1 MPMKKHFRNLLL
13 LVVTNLLLPPPLW
26 ADTMSPYSVNFDTT
40 INTDDHNFKVATG
53 WGHIP
58 ESYNANDGYYGTET
72 YWVKYSFRSSD
83 GVDGS
88 GCIYADSQNIGYTA
102 TDWGESDDKKNVNDL
117 LVTPAAYGNVSLMVK
132 SKNTTTSS
140 IKFYKVD
147 DNNVVDKANPILEV
161 SASELSTS
169 KYNEVT
175 FSLDTPTKVGI
186 RASEVYI
193 DNFSAAT
200 AEIILAKAMTIAS
213 VSADYY
219 SYDFVEQPDGTV
231 KYTNPSTKEEGFRV
245 SVKNSGDIALDEND
259 ENYSVV
265 LADANGNMLGTPT
278 KVPETLQVGETS
290 SKFLMSAQ
298 FSPGDFWKSATNPT
312 IYVKEN
318 ITGTLQKI
326 GVAYF
331 KAYEAKFTFR
341 DYNGSGSSSL
351 KDTQALGL
359 ISANSSKDYEIY
371 NSGTAPLR
379 IQSIAMT
386 EGFTTNPSE
395 SFEVAPGEKQVVSI
409 TMPSTP
415 GSYNSTLTIQY
426 LLKNNGEVMTYTLPI
441 TANVLKDGTWS
452 ANFNNTSSSVVYPEG
467 AVAENGIN
475 SDSRYISTGNYDCW
489 LKSYSSSDYKDGNNK
504 FITPKLIAEA
514 GESMTFD
521 VAYDKDGSEHFV
533 KVYLST
539 DRIHWGEPVAETLLT
554 SDNTTFETKSFTV
567 ENAGE
572 YYVGFA
578 IFGAKLDN
586 IAGFKKADMPAH
598 DLYESKFEIESRK
611 IDANGNVYNGEVE
624 YTTAIIPLIGQT
636 KTDYT
641 LEFCMESANGI
652 EKTEVTPVAL
662 AQSAKSTVNIKV
674 KHTSA
679 YETTTDVKAYFVF
692 TFTDGTTIKTPEHEF
707 TVSVEPDFIFI
718 KSEFYPS
725 YRPEKNESTPLAFGK
740 LNQPAVN
747 KEYAIANWGSAPLT
761 VTSITVPEGFSLG
774 ATEATVAPK
783 DRFVIEVTFNPATS
797 GTYSGTLDITY
808 LDGAGKQQSYSLPV
822 SGTMLD
828 SSKWFA
834 SFDDAQNS
842 TTGEW
847 PGGIVHDDGVQLY
860 NAGSYAKPNM
870 GVITYSADKW
880 ISTPPLTAAAGEQ
893 LLISAM
899 SNRSYNFPSLKV
911 YASETREGLSKEES
925 RTELLTINE
934 LPYNT
939 LTDYSVTIEE
949 AGTYYFG
956 IQLGAYAVIADIYGL
971 ALPEDTHEIDIVGS
985 SIPATMMQN
994 VASMAQLQL
1003 RNYGVAPE
1011 TDYKIIVHVGDDS
1024 YVVDAPA
1031 EIPMNHTVK
1040 AASSDA
1046 TTEISLPLRWPETGT
1061 FPVYLEFKSG
1071 NYSKATEPVEVTF
1084 TEELPTGE
1092 AIVGTPSG
1100 FSTDVPVKYNYRNS
1114 ETVML
1119 FTADEL
1125 GLANGT
1131 KISGLSIKGYSSA
1144 DSKTTV
1150 LKVYY
1155 AFTDE
1160 TTVAQPAA
1168 GNLDVTGLTNVIDE
1182 THTWAEKGTQNAP
1195 VDQLAVNFAEPLV
1208 YESGKS
1214 LKLVVCSYMPYQ
1226 GSGYARNISFEK
1238 SSDNANC
1245 YMAYSDTQ
1253 ATADNDRGNITNS
1266 WSKYNRPVLHINY
1279 ALDPVKV
1286 NGTVTDAGN
1295 TAVEGAVVTFI
1306 SEDGDN
1312 VRYTATTD
1320 ASGRY
1325 TLNVVQNDR
1334 VYTAQAVKDNLMD
1347 FQLGVTADATQALD
1361 FVVGT
1366 AVVLDDNA
1374 NITEAA
1380 TGATVMVDL
1389 RREAGFNAL
1398 VFPMAVTLD
1407 EIADIFG
1414 TDAEVFEFQGMVEGD
1429 DATAWFKPSDA
1440 TSFAAGTPILV
1451 NSGNVSEKLVMRNK
1465 DIVKDVTPV
1474 VKDGVTFTGTFAP
1487 ATMQTGMFHVNSEN
1501 WNEYVE
1507 DAPASTSYMERA
1519 AAVSETIRPFTAVI
1533 QTPKAIPAL
1542 SFVTTN
1548 NRPTGVE
1555 DVIVDGNNDEAVI
1568 YNLQGIRVKNP
1579 TTGIYIVNGKKTY
1592 IHK

>member
-1 MPMKKHFRNLLL
+1 MKKHFRNLLL
-13 LVVTNLLLPPPLW
+13 LVATNLLLPPPIW
-26 ADTMSPYSVNFDTT
+26 ADTMSPYSVDFDTE
-40 INTDDHNFKVATG
+40 ISTDSHSFKVATG

-58 ESYNANDGYYGTET
+58 ESYSASDGYYGTET
-72 YWVKYSFRSSD
+72 YWVKYQYRPSD

-88 GCIYADSQNIGYTA
+88 GCIFADTQNIGYTA
-102 TDWGESDDKKNVNDL
+102 TSWGESDDKKDVYDL

-132 SKNTTTSS
+132 AKNTTRSS
-140 IKFYKVD
+140 IKFYNVD
-147 DNNVVDKANPILEV
+147 NNNVVDKANPIMEV
-161 SASELSTS
+161 TASGLSTS
-169 KYNEVT
+169 GYTAVEFT
-175 FSLDTPTKVGI
+175 LDTPTKVGI

-193 DNFSAAT
+193 DNFSAGT
-200 AEIILAKAMTIAS
+200 AEIILAKAMTIES

-245 SVKNSGDIALDEND
+245 SVKNSGDITLSEDDENF
-259 ENYSVV
+259 SVV
-265 LADANGNMLGTPT
+265 LADANGNTLGTPT

-298 FSPGDFWKSATNPT
+298 FSPGDFWKNSTRPT

-326 GVAYF
+326 GVADF

-341 DYNGSGSSSL
+341 NYDGSGTSSL
-351 KDTQALGL
+351 KDSQALGL

-386 EGFTTNPSE
+386 EGFTTNPSDG
-395 SFEVAPGEKQVVSI
+395 FEVAPGEKQVVSI
-409 TMPSTP
+409 IMPSTP
-415 GSYNSTLTIQY
+415 GSYNSTLTIRY
-426 LLKNNGEVMTYTLPI
+426 LLKNDGEVMTYTLPI

-467 AVAENGIN
+467 AVAESGIN

-489 LKSYSSSDYKDGNNK
+489 IKSYSSSEYKDRNNK

-521 VAYDKDGSEHFV
+521 VAYDKDGNEHFV
-533 KVYLST
+533 KAYLST
-539 DRIHWGEPVAETLLT
+539 DRVNWGEPVAEALLT
-554 SDNTTFETKSFTV
+554 SDNTTLETKSFTV

-598 DLYESKFEIESRK
+598 DLYESKFEIESK
-611 IDANGNVYNGEVE
+611 KFDANGNVYNGEVE

-662 AQSAKSTVNIKV
+662 AQSAKSAVNIKV

-679 YETTTDVKAYFVF
+679 YETTTDVKAYFMF

-725 YRPEKNESTPLAFGK
+725 YRPDKNESAPLAFGK
-740 LNQPAVN
+740 LNQAAVN

-774 ATEATVAPK
+774 ATEATVAAK
-783 DRFVIEVTFNPATS
+783 DRFVIEVTFNPGTF
-797 GTYSGTLDITY
+797 GTYSGNLDITY
-808 LDGAGKQQSYSLPV
+808 LDGAGQQQTYSLPI

-834 SFDDAQNS
+834 SFDDAQNP

-860 NAGSYAKPNM
+860 NAGTGGKPNM

-880 ISTPPLTAAAGEQ
+880 ITTPPLTAAAGDQ
-893 LLISAM
+893 LQICAM
-899 SNRSYNFPSLKV
+899 SSSNSSLPSLKI

-925 RTELLTINE
+925 RTELQTINN

-949 AGTYYFG
+949 AGTYHIG
-956 IQLGAYAVIADIYGL
+956 IQLGARAVIADIYGL
-971 ALPEDTHEIDIVGS
+971 TVPEDTHEIDIVGS
-985 SIPATMMQN
+985 SIPTTMMQN

-1011 TDYKIIVHVGDDS
+1011 TDYEIIVHVGVDS
-1024 YVVDAPA
+1024 YAVAAPA

-1040 AASSDA
+1040 ATTSDA

-1061 FPVYLEFKSG
+1061 FPVYLEFKSN
-1071 NYSKATEPVEVTF
+1071 NYSKATEPVDVTF

-1092 AIVGTPSG
+1092 AIVGVPSG
-1100 FSTDVPVKYNYRNS
+1100 FSTDVPVRFNYRNS

-1144 DSKTTV
+1144 ESKTTV

-1160 TTVAQPAA
+1160 TEVTQPAS

-1182 THTWAEKGTQNAP
+1182 THTWAEKGSQSAP
-1195 VDQLAVNFAEPLV
+1195 VDQLSVNFAEPLV

-1214 LKLVVCSYMPYQ
+1214 LKLVVCSYMPYNK
-1226 GSGYARNISFEK
+1226 SGYARNISFETSADK
-1238 SSDNANC
+1238 DNC

-1253 ATADNDRGNITNS
+1253 ATADNDRGKISNS

-1279 ALDPVKV
+1279 ALNPVKV
-1286 NGTVTDAGN
+1286 NGTVNDAAN
-1295 TAVEGAVVTFI
+1295 TAVEGAVVTLI

-1320 ASGRY
+1320 ANGRY

-1347 FQLGVTADATQALD
+1347 FKLGVTADATQALD

-1366 AVVLDDNA
+1366 AVILDDNA

-1380 TGATVMVDL
+1380 AGATVLIDL
-1389 RREAGFNAL
+1389 RREAGFKAI

-1407 EIADIFG
+1407 EITDIFG
-1414 TDAEVFEFQGMVEGD
+1414 SDAEVFEFQGMIEND

-1440 TSFAAGTPILV
+1440 ASFAAGTPILV
-1451 NSGNVSEKLVMRNK
+1451 NSGNVSEKLVIRNK
-1465 DIVKDVTPV
+1465 DIVKEVAPV
-1474 VKDGVTFTGTFAP
+1474 VKDGVTFTGTFTP
-1487 ATMQTGMFHVNSEN
+1487 ATMQPGMFHVNSEN
-1501 WNEYVE
+1501 WKEYVE
-1507 DAPASTSYMERA
+1507 DAPASMAYTANA
-1519 AAVSETIRPFTAVI
+1519 ATASEAIRPFTAVI
-1533 QTPKAIPAL
+1533 QTPKEIPAL
-1542 SFVTTN
+1542 SFVTAN

-1555 DVIVDGNNDEAVI
+1555 NVIADGNNEEVVI

-1579 TTGIYIVNGKKTY
+1579 STGIYIVNGKKTY
-1592 IHK
+1592 IRK